1 MMQECVREAAREGFA
16 LSALYPSTQ
25 SLYRAVGFEQA
36 GHRFAARLPI
46 AQIDARERDPDVRP
60 LGENDWP
67 AVKACY
73 AAFAPKFNGML
84 DRGEY
89 VWGRIPKQQ
98 DNVFKG
104 FGVPDNAG
112 GLDGYVF
119 LAQKRKETARQEVLV
134 QDLAFRTAAAGRRL
148 LRFIADFGTMGDDV
162 VFAAGPS
169 HPALMMLGLQKY
181 KLEFSYYWMLRIVS
195 VERALAARGYP
206 AGVDAELH
214 LHVEDDLLPENGGA
228 FVLRVR
234 EGVGEVQRGGRGAL
248 RTGIRGLAAMYSGH
262 LNPAGLAL
270 AGMAEGSGEA
280 IAAAGAVFGGG
291 APWMTDFF

>member
-1 MMQECVREAAREGFA
+1 MMHECVREAAREGFA

-25 SLYRAVGFEQA
+25 SLYRAAGYEQA
-36 GHRFAARLPI
+36 GNRFAVRLPI
-46 AQIDARERDPDVRP
+46 AQIDARQREPDVRP
-60 LGENDWP
+60 LGESDWP

-73 AAFAPKFNGML
+73 AAFAPRFNGML

-89 VWGRIPKQQ
+89 VWGRVPKQQ

-119 LAQKRKETARQEVLV
+119 LTQKRKETARQEVLV

-148 LRFIADFGTMGDDV
+148 LRFLGDFGTMGDDV

-181 KLEFSYYWMLRIVS
+181 RLEFSYYWMLRIVS

-228 FVLRVR
+228 FVLR
-234 EGVGEVQRGGRGAL
+234 GGRGAL

-262 LNPAGLAL
+262 LSPAGLAL
-270 AGMAEGSGEA
+270 AGMAEGNEEA
-280 IAAAGAVFGGG
+280 LAAASAVFGGG